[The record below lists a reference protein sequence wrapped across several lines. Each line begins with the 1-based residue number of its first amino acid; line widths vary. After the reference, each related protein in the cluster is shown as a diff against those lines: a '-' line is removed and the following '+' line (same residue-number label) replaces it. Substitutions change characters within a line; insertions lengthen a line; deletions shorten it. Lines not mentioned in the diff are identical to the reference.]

1 MGPTLALC
9 WPRLALSCPY
19 VGPMFAY
26 VGLRETFGALSVPS
40 NANPHSSDW
49 EGLGK
54 GWGSAAGAAALITFG
69 YYRRPPARTRASGRR
84 PDLKGRPGHFPRCMF
99 ACMYVCTFRKG
110 YVLGYKPSG
119 GTVCKSL
126 VFLFSGLAAQSHGM
140 PATYA
145 CMHVRMFAGMHV
157 CMYVC
162 MYVCMC
168 VCVYVCKYVSKYV
181 RTYARIHLCRNICWI
196 LYSLSG
202 TEPIHRRRGRH
213 VSAAVF

>member
-99 ACMYVCTFRKG
+99 ACMDVCMYFLKRICIRIQTFWG
-110 YVLGYKPSG
+110 YRRQKSCLLVFWPSG
-119 GTVCKSL
+119 SVAWKACRICVYACSHVC
-126 VFLFSGLAAQSHGM
+126 M
-140 PATYA
+140 YA
-145 CMHVRMFAGMHV
+145 CMYVCMHV

-168 VCVYVCKYVSKYV
+168 VCM
-181 RTYARIHLCRNICWI
+181 
-196 LYSLSG
+196 
-202 TEPIHRRRGRH
+202 
-213 VSAAVF
+213 

>member
-26 VGLRETFGALSVPS
+26 VGLRETSGALSVPS

-84 PDLKGRPGHFPRCMF
+84 PDLK
-99 ACMYVCTFRKG
+99 AD
-110 YVLGYKPSG
+110 
-119 GTVCKSL
+119 
-126 VFLFSGLAAQSHGM
+126 A
-140 PATYA
+140 
-145 CMHVRMFAGMHV
+145 
-157 CMYVC
+157 
-162 MYVCMC
+162 
-168 VCVYVCKYVSKYV
+168 
-181 RTYARIHLCRNICWI
+181 
-196 LYSLSG
+196 
-202 TEPIHRRRGRH
+202 
-213 VSAAVF
+213 

>member
-84 PDLKGRPGHFPRCMF
+84 CFIISPVKEYSKRFFSRRVVGSSLLMFGCKFNRCW
-99 ACMYVCTFRKG
+99 ATTQVQRA
-110 YVLGYKPSG
+110 VLLEQ
-119 GTVCKSL
+119 CSL
-126 VFLFSGLAAQSHGM
+126 QLF
-140 PATYA
+140 T
-145 CMHVRMFAGMHV
+145 
-157 CMYVC
+157 
-162 MYVCMC
+162 
-168 VCVYVCKYVSKYV
+168 
-181 RTYARIHLCRNICWI
+181 I
-196 LYSLSG
+196 
-202 TEPIHRRRGRH
+202 
-213 VSAAVF
+213 